1 MMQRLLTVTSGYL
14 KFTFACMLA
23 GTAAF
28 FLTGLAIAAPSTFL
42 IVMVLAAGLF
52 LVVRME
58 VKSHCHARELSKKTD
73 PSSDPTIDIKA
84 LVKYLAF
91 AEATTTVLLSGVYDE
106 IRIDAPALWVS
117 EWHHTY
123 DPTTTPESALMDK
136 AVLEKAKMA
145 SAAKDL
151 QQLQRELA
159 SHGLYILSIS
169 KMPAEEVVK
178 SIRNAVPSGTLPQIF
193 VSHHGATKTERS
205 LSILFLHDTRTPVRV
220 EVVQK
225 LLQKSF
231 QIVRTRGD
239 LQSRSTLS

>member
-28 FLTGLAIAAPSTFL
+28 FLTGLAITAPTTFL
-42 IVMVLAAGLF
+42 IVMALAVAVF

-58 VKSHCHARELSKKTD
+58 VKSHRHARELSKKND
-73 PSSDPTIDIKA
+73 PTSDPTKDIKA

-91 AEATTTVLLSGVYDE
+91 AEATTMVLSGVNDE

-151 QQLQRELA
+151 QQLQKELA
-159 SHGLYILSIS
+159 THGLYILSIS

-178 SIRNAVPSGTLPQIF
+178 SIRHAVPPGTWSQII
-193 VSHHGATKTERS
+193 VSHHGASKTERP
-205 LSILFLHDTRTPVRV
+205 LSIVFLHDTRTPVRV

-225 LLQKSF
+225 LLQTSF
-231 QIVRTRGD
+231 QIVRTGIN